1 MLSSRHAVAGF
12 TLIELITILLLLGIL
27 AAVAIPKMDAASAFR
42 PLEFRDQTIAA
53 LRFAQKTATS
63 HRRLVCVEF
72 TAASVTLTI
81 DHDKSGGCDGRA
93 LQIPGS
99 ATNVVVGTDSK
110 SVFASTPAALF
121 FQPDGRGTSDVA
133 GLSDVALDPVGLD
146 TTIDGSRVYVRRA
159 TGFVGDA
166 P

>member
-1 MLSSRHAVAGF
+1 MSPFRHAVSGF
-12 TLIELITILLLLGIL
+12 TLIELITIMILLGIL

-42 PLEFRDQTIAA
+42 PLQFRDQTISA

-63 HRRLVCVEF
+63 HRRLVCAGF

-81 DHDKSGGCDGRA
+81 DHDKSGACDGHN

-99 ATNVVVGTDSK
+99 AANVVTGTDSK
-110 SVFASTPAALF
+110 SVFASTPVALF
-121 FQPDGRGTSDVA
+121 FQPDGRATSDAA
-133 GLSDVALDPVGLD
+133 GATNTLLD
-146 TTIDGSRVYVRRA
+146 TTVDGSRIYVRGA

>member
-1 MLSSRHAVAGF
+1 MSPSRYAVSGF
-12 TLIELITILLLLGIL
+12 TLIELISIMILLGVL
-27 AAVAIPKMDAASAFR
+27 AAVAIPKMDTASAFR
-42 PLEFRDQTIAA
+42 PLQFRDQAISA

-63 HRRLVCVEF
+63 HRRLVCVGF
-72 TAASVTLTI
+72 TAASVSLTI
-81 DHDKSGGCDGRA
+81 DHDKSGACDGHS

-99 ATNVVVGTDSK
+99 AANVITGTDSK

-121 FQPDGRGTSDVA
+121 FQSDGRATSDAA
-133 GLSDVALDPVGLD
+133 GATNANLDA
-146 TTIDGSRVYVRRA
+146 TIDGSRIYVRGA